1 MKRAQNQ
8 PIDVSWTPAE
18 RAELDTFLTPEDI
31 QAYLDEIPYNS
42 ADPTFRSP
50 REVLRDRVANCME
63 GAVFAAAAL
72 EYIGFPPLL
81 VNLKAVRDDDHVLA
95 LFKLD
100 GRYGALAKSNYAG
113 LRYRSPVY
121 ASSREVAMSYFDHYY
136 NPAGELTMRGFTRPL
151 NLATRR
157 YAGWQTRELNL
168 DDMSDHLD
176 ALPFVTVVDP
186 EMEKRLRPLD
196 ERLYRSGLMG
206 ADEAGLYQPKL

>member
-1 MKRAQNQ
+1 MTKRKTSAQV
-8 PIDVSWTPAE
+8 PWTAAE
-18 RAELDTFLTPEDI
+18 RAVLNTLRTPEDI

-42 ADPTFRSP
+42 ADPTYRSP
-50 REVLRDRVANCME
+50 RQVLRDRVANCME

-72 EYIGFPPLL
+72 EHIAFPPVI

-95 LFKLD
+95 IFREN
-100 GRYGALAKSNYAG
+100 GRVGAIAKSNYAG

-121 ASSREVAMSYFDHYY
+121 ASIRELAMTFFDQYY
-136 NPAGELTMRGFTRPL
+136 NPDGELTMRGFTRPL

-157 YAGWQTRELNL
+157 YLGWQTRELNL

-176 ALPFVTVVDP
+176 ALPYVTVVDAKL
-186 EMEKRLRPLD
+186 EQRLRPLD

-206 ADEAGLYQPKL
+206 ADEKGLYRAGH